1 MVILINLVNDFLKIF
16 WLNIGY
22 LFNDLIIMGDWF
34 CVYSDIFKLLIIN
47 ELIIDFY
54 IWEKFR

>member
-1 MVILINLVNDFLKIF
+1 MILINLVNDFLKIF

-34 CVYSDIFKLLIIN
+34 SVYSDIFKLLIIN

>member
-1 MVILINLVNDFLKIF
+1 MILVNLVNDFLKIF

-34 CVYSDIFKLLIIN
+34 SVYSDIFKLLIIN